1 MSRRNILIAGVVA
14 LGVLMAGIWWY
25 GLRPAPSATVDSP
38 AARPTPA
45 VATSGVLAVG
55 RDRAAAMDIRTAPA
69 TAATEVPLAAIPAVI
84 QPPANASV
92 AVAAT
97 FPGVVVR
104 TMAVE
109 GDRVRQGQSLA
120 VISSR
125 EVLTMGADLKRA
137 NVRLQVAETGARRL
151 SQLSREG
158 VIAGA
163 RADEANALA
172 AEARTDVAEK
182 ARILHMVNGDGAQGS
197 YTLRAPISG
206 RVTSAAIKAGHPVDG
221 TTAPFVID
229 AADRYEVLG
238 QLPERLI
245 GDIRPGMAIRL
256 GHDIIGRIVAVGAT
270 IDPATRS
277 ASLKAQIPAGP
288 GIVTGSATTVEI
300 MGAAPAGAVSLPVEA
315 VTMIDGQPVVFVP
328 ATGGYAMRKVATGG
342 SSDGRMVLLSG
353 VTAGEQ
359 VVVSGT
365 SALKALVTMQ

>member
-1 MSRRNILIAGVVA
+1 MSRRNTLMAGVVA
-14 LGVLMAGIWWY
+14 LVVLVAGIWWY
-25 GLRPAPSATVDSP
+25 GSRSATP
-38 AARPTPA
+38 ATPA
-45 VATSGVLAVG
+45 TEAAPATVANGVLAV
-55 RDRAAAMDIRTAPA
+55 DSQRAAAMDIRTAPA

-109 GDRVRQGQSLA
+109 GDQVRQGQPLA

-125 EVLTMGADLKRA
+125 EVLAMGADLKRA
-137 NVRLQVAETGARRL
+137 SVRLQVAETGARRL

-163 RADEANALA
+163 RADEADALA

-182 ARILHMVNGDGAQGS
+182 TRILHMVNGDGAHGS

-206 RVTSAAIKAGHPVDG
+206 RVTSAVIKAGHPVDG
-221 TTAPFVID
+221 ATAPFVID

-245 GDIRPGMAIRL
+245 GEVRPGMTVRL
-256 GHDIIGRIVAVGAT
+256 GKDSIGRIIAVGTT

-288 GIVTGSATTVEI
+288 GIVTGSATSIEI
-300 MGAAPAGAVSLPVEA
+300 LGAAPDGAVSLPVEA
-315 VTMIDGQPVVFVP
+315 VTMIDGEPVVFIP
-328 ATGGYAMRKVATGG
+328 TKGGFALRKVAAGG
-342 SSDGRMVLLSG
+342 SSNGRTVLLSG
-353 VTAGEQ
+353 VTVGEQ
-359 VVVSGT
+359 VVISGT